1 MNKDKQFNLYADDF
15 EIKEWWKQVCN
26 DLDVDYKKADKV
38 TIFFN
43 KVIVNKQMLINYNPY
58 IWYSS
63 PYSQTFN
70 LRMTA
75 IITLTLWKIAY
86 NIFFITGLL

>member
-1 MNKDKQFNLYADDF
+1 MNKGKWKIIKFWDTISVDIGTYKNGWNYEVGFWVDG
-15 EIKEWWKQVCN
+15 EIYNEE
-26 DLDVDYKKADKV
+26 Y
-38 TIFFN
+38 
-43 KVIVNKQMLINYNPY
+43 KQMLKNYNPY

-70 LRMTA
+70 LETTA